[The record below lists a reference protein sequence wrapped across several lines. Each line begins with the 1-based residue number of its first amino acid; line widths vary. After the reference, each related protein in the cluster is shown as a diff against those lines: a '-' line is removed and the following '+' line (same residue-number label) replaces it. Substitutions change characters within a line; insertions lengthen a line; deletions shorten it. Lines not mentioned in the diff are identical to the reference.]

1 MKYIVSWTNS
11 TKIDLQEILDYYL
24 INENFSIAKN
34 LLNKILKSV
43 TLLERNPK
51 LGKSET
57 LLDGDYRFIQSG
69 IYKIVYK
76 INNKR
81 IYIIAIFDSR
91 RNPDELVI

>member
-43 TLLERNPK
+43 TLLESNPK

-57 LLDGDYRFIQSG
+57 LLNGDYRFIISG

-81 IYIIAIFDSR
+81 IYIIAIFDNR
-91 RNPDELVI
+91 RNPDEFVI